1 MFNIYPMTFKFHIGP
16 DTPELVRE
24 IEQKISSTTTTNDNK
39 GEDDSNSSK
48 DLFNMMM
55 GNRPPSANESG
66 KIVDSETLVNE
77 TQDRLWRALK
87 RRFQYDSSL
96 RPGQEY
102 LLNHVSSKIPL
113 VILYADLVG
122 STNMSMTLPVD
133 KLVTIIRAFTYE
145 MSSIVY
151 GHEGYVLKFVGDA
164 IIAFFPASYNALLAC
179 DKAVQCA
186 KSMLTVVKNGINPI
200 LNQYDYPEL
209 NVKIGID
216 EGQNVIVQ
224 YGHDK
229 SSQIDILGYC
239 MSIAAKITS
248 LSGPNRI
255 SIGDDVYKMLHPS
268 IQSKFREVKFSL
280 DEWKYTDRHT
290 GKLYKVYAMQNSK
303 ART

>member
-1 MFNIYPMTFKFHIGP
+1 MAKA
-16 DTPELVRE
+16 EE
-24 IEQKISSTTTTNDNK
+24 NK
-39 GEDDSNSSK
+39 GKEPDENTNK
-48 DLFNMMM
+48 AIFNMMM
-55 GNRPPSANESG
+55 DNPPSVQQTTT
-66 KIVDSETLVNE
+66 VDSETLVSQ

-87 RRFQYDSSL
+87 RRFQYDTSVQ
-96 RPGQEY
+96 PGQEY

-145 MSSIVY
+145 MSSVVY
-151 GHEGYVLKFVGDA
+151 SHEGYVLKFVGDA

-179 DKAVQCA
+179 DRAVQCA
-186 KSMLTVVKNGINPI
+186 RSMLAVVKNGINPI

-209 NVKIGID
+209 NVKIGMD
-216 EGQNVIVQ
+216 EGENVIVQ

-255 SIGDDVYKMLHPS
+255 SVGEDVHKMLHPS
-268 IQSKFREVKFSL
+268 IRSKFREVKFSL
-280 DEWKYTDRHT
+280 DEWKYTDRQT
-290 GKLYKVYAMQNSK
+290 GQLYKVYTMQDAK
-303 ART
+303 V